1 MSQIIEAM
9 THQQELLSKLQLLLD
24 SELQLIS
31 SRDAE
36 ALINLVNEKQT
47 LLDEIQQQDE
57 KIASLYSTAL
67 PDDPAFVEA
76 KDKIQHQVEDCQYR
90 TQINATA
97 VEQGQLRLEHLRSL
111 IMEVRAKESLT
122 YDKAGKKK
130 AGPKGGGVKA

>member
-9 THQQELLSKLQLLLD
+9 QHQQALLSKLQLLLD

-36 ALINLVNEKQT
+36 ALINLVNEKEA
-47 LLDEIQQQDE
+47 LLDEIQQQDQ
-57 KIASLYSTAL
+57 KIASLYT
-67 PDDPAFVEA
+67 PASSDTPEFEQA
-76 KDKIQHQVEDCQYR
+76 RLQIQKQVEDCQYR

-130 AGPKGGGVKA
+130 AGPKGGGVQA

>member
-9 THQQELLSKLQLLLD
+9 QHQQELLGKLQVLLD

-36 ALINLVNEKQT
+36 ALINLVNEKEA
-47 LLDEIQQQDE
+47 LLNEIQQQDQ
-57 KIASLYSTAL
+57 KIGELYPATSA
-67 PDDPAFVEA
+67 DDAEFATTKER
-76 KDKIQHQVEDCQYR
+76 IQQQVEDCQYR

-97 VEQGQLRLEHLRSL
+97 VEQGQLRLEHLRNL